1 MTHMEVHVLS
11 NRIKHKEWRTRIKK
25 LDRIEK
31 LATEPNRI
39 NGNQV
44 ENRNVNGRK
53 MKENT
58 RKLSYRMEIEEKEE
72 EHL

>member
-1 MTHMEVHVLS
+1 MK
-11 NRIKHKEWRTRIKK
+11 RKAI
-25 LDRIEK
+25 
-31 LATEPNRI
+31 EPNRI

-53 MKENT
+53 MKANT
-58 RKLSYRMEIEEKEE
+58 RKLSYRMEIEENEE

>member
-1 MTHMEVHVLS
+1 MK
-11 NRIKHKEWRTRIKK
+11 RK
-25 LDRIEK
+25 
-31 LATEPNRI
+31 ATELNRI
-39 NGNQV
+39 NGNQA

-53 MKENT
+53 MKERT